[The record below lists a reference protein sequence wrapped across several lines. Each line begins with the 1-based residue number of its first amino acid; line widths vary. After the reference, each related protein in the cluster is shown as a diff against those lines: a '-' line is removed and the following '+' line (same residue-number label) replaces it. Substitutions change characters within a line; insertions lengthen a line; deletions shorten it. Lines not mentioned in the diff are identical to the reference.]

1 MNKTINIIIVL
12 LIVLTMCLVT
22 FSVTYA
28 WFIAKQSTNN
38 VSGATSGKLEII
50 YDKGQDVT
58 GTLKPSLSK
67 ENGLEATVKIR
78 QSETSVNGLGT
89 ITLNVVNIDPELAVN
104 GLKWEL
110 YKDSSSLPISTGTFN
125 AVTSNSQIDL
135 IKDSP
140 LTTVDT
146 KFTLYIWLNGS
157 EVNNSVM
164 NKSFSAYI
172 SATARSKSANL
183 E

>member
-1 MNKTINIIIVL
+1 MNKTINIFIVL

-28 WFIAKQSTNN
+28 WFVTTQSTNN

-58 GTLKPSLSK
+58 GTLRPSSSK
-67 ENGLEATVKIR
+67 ENGLMATVKIR
-78 QSETSVNGLGT
+78 QSATSVNGLGT
-89 ITLNVVNIDPELAVN
+89 ITLNVVNIAPELAVN

-110 YKDSSSLPISTGTFN
+110 YKDSSSSPISTGTFN
-125 AVTSNSQIDL
+125 GVTSKSQIDL
-135 IKDSP
+135 IKDTP
-140 LTTVDT
+140 LTTTDT

>member
-12 LIVLTMCLVT
+12 LIVLTICLVT

-28 WFIAKQSTNN
+28 WFVTTQSTNTI
-38 VSGATSGKLEII
+38 SGSTSGKLEII

-58 GTLKPSLSK
+58 GTLKPSSSK
-67 ENGLEATVKIR
+67 ENGLMATVKIR
-78 QSETSVNGLGT
+78 QSATSVNGLGT
-89 ITLNVVNIDPELAVN
+89 ITLNVVSIAPELAIN

-110 YKDSSSLPISTGTFN
+110 YKDSSSSPISKGTFN
-125 AVTSNSQIDL
+125 GVTSKSQIDL
-135 IKDSP
+135 IKDTP
-140 LTTVDT
+140 LTTTDT

-183 E
+183 D

>member
-1 MNKTINIIIVL
+1 MNKAINIVIVL
-12 LIVLTMCLVT
+12 LIVLTICLVT
-22 FSVTYA
+22 FSITYA
-28 WFIAKQSTNN
+28 WFITSKTTNN

-58 GTLKPSLSK
+58 GTLRPSSSK
-67 ENGLEATVKIR
+67 DNGLIATVKIR
-78 QSETSVNGLGT
+78 QSQTSVNGLGT
-89 ITLNVVNIDPELAVN
+89 ITLNVVNIAPELAIN

-110 YKDSSSLPISTGTFN
+110 YNDYSDSSISTGTFSG
-125 AVTSNSQIDL
+125 VTSNSQIDL
-135 IKDSP
+135 IKDYP
-140 LTTVDT
+140 LTTTDT

>member
-12 LIVLTMCLVT
+12 LIVLTICLVT

-28 WFIAKQSTNN
+28 WFVTTQSTNT

-58 GTLKPSLSK
+58 GTLKPSSSK
-67 ENGLEATVKIR
+67 ENGLMATVKIR
-78 QSETSVNGLGT
+78 QSATSVNGLGT
-89 ITLNVVNIDPELAVN
+89 ITLNVVSIAPELAIN

-110 YKDSSSLPISTGTFN
+110 YKDSSSSPISKGTFN
-125 AVTSNSQIDL
+125 GVTSNSQIDL
-135 IKDSP
+135 IKDTP
-140 LTTVDT
+140 LTTTDT

-183 E
+183 D